1 GARQVSARSV
11 QRQVA
16 LAGIALLAAVAA
28 LVLTAHD
35 KSQAVTG
42 IPQPVPAAGG
52 SGYSALAGAER
63 QRYGKRT
70 RCGYVLAPGTVG
82 VTDSVLPCGILVYV
96 SYKDSPHILTRVIDR
111 RPVLPGRKFD
121 LTPKL
126 AEELGVDGVQRI
138 RWVFARCPPATM
150 WSLEPVRAR
159 GPSVE
164 PTPSERELSFDRR
177 LAPKEDAA
185 PTWLVQ
191 VHHGPRRIGRLET
204 RRGDFGP
211 PVSPFRGKLTG
222 C

>member
-1 GARQVSARSV
+1 MSAASV

-16 LAGIALLAAVAA
+16 LAGIALLAAIVA

-35 KSQAVTG
+35 KGQAITG
-42 IPQPVPAAGG
+42 IPQPVPVAGG
-52 SGYSALAGAER
+52 DWYSALAGAELP
-63 QRYGKRT
+63 RYGRRT
-70 RCGYVLAPGTVG
+70 RCGYVLKPSTVG

-96 SYKDSPHILTRVIDR
+96 AYKDSPQILTRVIDR

-126 AEELGVDGVQRI
+126 AEELGIDGVQRI
-138 RWVFARCPPATM
+138 RWVFAQVTRRYNATTRACACPGHP
-150 WSLEPVRAR
+150 
-159 GPSVE
+159 VE
-164 PTPSERELSFDRR
+164 PTPSERELSFDQR
-177 LAPKEDAA
+177 LTPTEDAA

-211 PVSPFRGKLTG
+211 PVSPSPAKGP
-222 C
+222 